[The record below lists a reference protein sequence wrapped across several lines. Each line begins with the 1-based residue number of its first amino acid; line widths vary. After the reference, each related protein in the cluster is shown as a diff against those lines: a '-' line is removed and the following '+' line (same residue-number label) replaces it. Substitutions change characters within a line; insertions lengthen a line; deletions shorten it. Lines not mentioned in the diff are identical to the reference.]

1 VLAAVNY
8 RQLQLAASAEFLK
21 KWRRL
26 DELRAGTEYGCNL
39 HLSRVPI

>member
-8 RQLQLAASAEFLK
+8 RQLKLAASAEFLK

-26 DELRAGTEYGCNL
+26 DELWAGAEYGCDF
-39 HLSRVPI
+39 HLSRVPL